1 MAMGRSNSLSLNT
14 TGANLFGQQA
24 QNNNNPPPSQAG
36 SLFGGPAAA
45 QSQAAGGGG
54 GGGLFGGNAGGGG
67 GGLFGNNT
75 NTNASQ
81 PQQPGGLFGNS
92 TAPQQAV
99 GGSLFGNT
107 TTQQPQQ
114 QQQQQQS
121 AGLFSN
127 MPPNQTTNN
136 NTTGGGLFGSLTHPT
151 QQPQQ
156 NTTSLFGTSGT
167 SLFGNP
173 PANNQQMTGNMFHH
187 SHDPTNQRPPGN
199 SLFGMSAVNPTQLN
213 ATLLGASQFRASQNP
228 SQLPGRLSMGQAPPT
243 AQQQAATI
251 GAVKVHMNDLRGTT
265 RFADCVDEVQN
276 QFETMDTMIKNQEK
290 FCREIQALLGKH
302 EQDVECIAPSV
313 AVVKEKAR
321 EVEMALETDAQV
333 VDGNRKILES
343 DRKDFGRAQRV
354 AENLLLPPSYQV
366 PNAVAGYGSTGARS
380 GSTDDYDTDLIG
392 NYFLP
397 LTTTLQTQLEQY
409 TNNLTEIENHM
420 RVIESSA
427 VQQAQHLAAKRAGI
441 AAGGNG
447 GGGGSSE
454 ETVRD
459 LAETLRGFEASILGV
474 AGVVGECREGVDGLV
489 LGRLGERGQQV
500 GRRGW

>member
-1 MAMGRSNSLSLNT
+1 MGRSNSLSLNT
-14 TGANLFGQQA
+14 TGANLFGQQP
-24 QNNNNPPPSQAG
+24 QNNNNPPSQAG
-36 SLFGGPAAA
+36 SLFGGPAA
-45 QSQAAGGGG
+45 SQGQGQAGGS
-54 GGGLFGGNAGGGG
+54 LFGGSTGGG
-67 GGLFGNNT
+67 GGLFGNTT

-81 PQQPGGLFGNS
+81 PQPQQAGGLFGNS
-92 TAPQQAV
+92 TAQQQPA

-107 TTQQPQQ
+107 TQQP
-114 QQQQQQS
+114 QQQQQS

-127 MPPNQTTNN
+127 MPPNQTSN
-136 NTTGGGLFGSLTHPT
+136 NTTGGGLFGSLNQQPT

-167 SLFGNP
+167 SLFGNA
-173 PANNQQMTGNMFHH
+173 PANNQQVTGNMFHP
-187 SHDPTNQRPPGN
+187 SQNPTSQRPPGN
-199 SLFGMSAVNPTQLN
+199 SLFGMSAVNPNQLN
-213 ATLLGASQFRASQNP
+213 ASLLGASQFRASQNP

-251 GAVKVHMNDLRGTT
+251 GAVKVHMNDLRGIT

-302 EQDVECIAPSV
+302 EQDVESIAPSV
-313 AVVKEKAR
+313 AVVREKAR
-321 EVEMALETDAQV
+321 DVEMALETDAQI

-366 PNAVAGYGSTGARS
+366 PNAVAGYGTGARS
-380 GSTDDYDTDLIG
+380 GNTDDYDTDLIG

-397 LTTTLQTQLEQY
+397 LTTSLQTQLEQY

-447 GGGGSSE
+447 GRGGGGSGE

-489 LGRLGERGQQV
+489 LGRLGERGQV
-500 GRRGW
+500 GGRGW